1 MGMKAAIGPQY
12 GETNMTKLTEFNYAA
27 FDKAT
32 GYMTALA
39 IVKNGKSIGR
49 IVIKP
54 GRDGA
59 SRLTAYAQVW
69 GRPMVKGHATGYGYD
84 KRGAAL
90 SNALMA
96 LSTFDDTQ
104 DIDAFEASLR
114 LRIIGSDYDQ
124 FDTITRAIEQ
134 AGYQLM
140 RAL

>member
-1 MGMKAAIGPQY
+1 
-12 GETNMTKLTEFNYAA
+12 MTKSTEFDYAA

-39 IVKNGKSIGR
+39 IVKDGKSIGR

-59 SRLTAYAQVW
+59 ARLIAYVQVW
-69 GRPMVKGHATGYGYD
+69 GRPMVKGYATGYGYD

-90 SNALMA
+90 SLALCKLYDLINHDLAAGEARRA
-96 LSTFDDTQ
+96 LHAFY
-104 DIDAFEASLR
+104 DI
-114 LRIIGSDYDQ
+114 GMMHDQ
-124 FDTITRAIEQ
+124 FDTITRAIEA